1 MSVKFVDFNYT
12 DSLENNIDIKQSA
25 IYSEDGED
33 DYNNNIQLQ
42 LDSTPVVEQPVKKLR
57 FQHKRKQNE
66 VTYDDILNS
75 LGFGFNNGV
84 LHKKESFAPQQYYQ
98 PNYENQQQTA
108 TRPSFQGVDPR
119 VKNSAIYNK
128 YFKTYK
134 DPNYVEP
141 PKIPLTPEQLKIQL
155 VKDYVERARARKRI
169 AQIKPKKMLYSTQ
182 NIAISVPHHNSPN
195 LNKLFSFSNR

>member
-1 MSVKFVDFNYT
+1 MSVKFVDFNYS
-12 DSLENNIDIKQSA
+12 DSLENNMNIAKNT
-25 IYSEDGED
+25 IYSECGED
-33 DYNNNIQLQ
+33 TDTNNIQLY
-42 LDSTPVVEQPVKKLR
+42 LETNAEPPVKKPR
-57 FQHKRKQNE
+57 FQHKRKPNE

-98 PNYENQQQTA
+98 PNYESQQQTA
-108 TRPSFQGVDPR
+108 TRPPFKGVDPR

-128 YFKTYK
+128 YFKSYK

-155 VKDYVERARARKRI
+155 IKDYVERIKAKRRI

-182 NIAISVPHHNSPN
+182 NIAISVPQYNSPN

>member
-1 MSVKFVDFNYT
+1 MSVKFVDFNYN
-12 DSLENNIDIKQSA
+12 DSLENTVDSTNA
-25 IYSEDGED
+25 TEYVE
-33 DYNNNIQLQ
+33 NNNIQLQ
-42 LDSTPVVEQPVKKLR
+42 LESDHDQPVKKPR

-84 LHKKESFAPQQYYQ
+84 LHKKETTAPQQYYQ
-98 PNYENQQQTA
+98 PNYQTEYVAQQ
-108 TRPSFQGVDPR
+108 SKFQGVDPR

-128 YFKTYK
+128 YFKKYK

-155 VKDYVERARARKRI
+155 IKDYVERVKAKRRI
-169 AQIKPKKMLYSTQ
+169 ALIKPKKMLYSTQ
-182 NIAISVPHHNSPN
+182 NIAISVPRQNPTN